1 VVVVEL
7 ADGALAGESI
17 IDKRRLKALEMRVGR
32 NAAVPLDDD
41 EELYP
46 VRNNQF
52 LRYRAR

>member
-1 VVVVEL
+1 MVVVEL